1 MNNLSSLIAVLLY
14 VFMIV
19 CFFTAIVVDAMHSRA
34 VWVIVDILISP
45 IAVVRGFLIIIG
57 VV

>member
-1 MNNLSSLIAVLLY
+1 MNNSAVLIATLFYICV
-14 VFMIV
+14 IV
-19 CFFTAIVVDAMHSRA
+19 CFFTAVVVDAMHSRA
-34 VWVIVDILISP
+34 IWVIVDILISP